1 MGTSKTDG
9 SIDVSIK
16 PFDDKNVRIALQKA
30 INLVEINFTYYN
42 GVANPVP
49 MGFAPLVA
57 KGYFVP
63 YEEWPD
69 DLKWQYEYD
78 AEEAERLLD
87 EAGYPRGGDGTR
99 FSAQWDMYPPWG
111 SDVDLAQL
119 LTGYWPKSAS
129 TYP

>member
-1 MGTSKTDG
+1 MVPLVGTSKTDG

-78 AEEAERLLD
+78 PMEAERLLD
-87 EAGYPRGGDGTR
+87 EAGILSR
-99 FSAQWDMYPPWG
+99 FRRDTVLRTVGHVPSLG
-111 SDVDLAQL
+111 L
-119 LTGYWPKSAS
+119 
-129 TYP
+129 